1 MTGDISTFYSTASG
15 TYNDNLPLVYLTP
28 DKMAGPK
35 DDKKP
40 NQNKLLN
47 KLREILKRQ
56 KVEFKTEDDRI
67 DYKLNRLV
75 KAIKLS
81 PTANAFLIND
91 YNNNLRAYSQNPSI
105 FDYITIIIQMNSN
118 NPEALPNH

>member
-1 MTGDISTFYSTASG
+1 
-15 TYNDNLPLVYLTP
+15 
-28 DKMAGPK
+28 
-35 DDKKP
+35 
-40 NQNKLLN
+40 
-47 KLREILKRQ
+47 LKRQ